1 VEKRLKLSTMFSY
14 YTTIDE
20 LNLSKLFIFFGF
32 IDGFNWLLNSLMLWQ
47 HQSKW
52 HMFFRKVTIQKP
64 CNF

>member
-32 IDGFNWLLNSLMLWQ
+32 IDGFNWLLNSLML
-47 HQSKW
+47 
-52 HMFFRKVTIQKP
+52 
-64 CNF
+64 